1 MKILKIFGI
10 VIGSI
15 IGLVIIIGAVV
26 WVLMSR
32 PSSIASNVTQVPS
45 NAQAVQSFDTKWDN
59 FNNTV
64 AQASPGTQVTVT
76 LTQEEVN
83 SKINEELKTVDLPA
97 GLAVSNMNVNLVD
110 GKILLSADIKYS
122 IFSGNAGMEATVQII
137 NGQPSI
143 TVTDVDMGAL
153 PIPQSLKDQLK
164 GLIPEGG
171 LIQVSDLGFNTQNVQ
186 IIDGQLVISG
196 VTK

>member
-1 MKILKIFGI
+1 MKVLKIFGI

-15 IGLVIIIGAVV
+15 VVLVIIIGAVV
-26 WVLMSR
+26 LFLMSR
-32 PSSIASNVTQVPS
+32 PSGIASQVTQVPS
-45 NAQAVQSFDTKWDN
+45 NSQAAEALDTKWDN
-59 FNNTV
+59 FKDTV
-64 AQASPGTQVTVT
+64 AQAKPGTQVTVT

-97 GLAVSNMNVNLVD
+97 GLAVSNMNINLVD
-110 GKILLSADIKYS
+110 GKILLSADVKYS
-122 IFSGNAGMEATVQII
+122 VFSGNAGMVATVETI

-143 TVTDVDMGAL
+143 VVTDVDMGAL

-171 LIQVSDLGFNTQNVQ
+171 LIQTSDLGLNAQNVQ
-186 IIDGQLVISG
+186 IVNGQLVFTG
-196 VTK
+196 VTR

>member
-32 PSSIASNVTQVPS
+32 PSSIASHVTQVPS

-83 SKINEELKTVDLPA
+83 SKINEELETVDLPA
-97 GLAVSNMNVNLVD
+97 GLTVSNMNVNLVG
-110 GKILLSADIKYS
+110 GKILLSADVKYS

-143 TVTDVDMGAL
+143 SVTDVDMGAL